1 MTDVTAE
8 DTEEP
13 TKPGKMGLVMA
24 VLLAVVGAGTGF
36 FLASSGKV
44 PLLGGKKTEQA
55 HVEAAGHV
63 SKSYADVKVVF
74 VDLPPVLISLESK
87 RGTRHLRFHAQVEVE
102 TKYQTDVEAIIPRI
116 VNVMNSYLRALSL
129 AELQDPLALPRLRA
143 QLLRR
148 LSIVSGEGRVRDLL
162 VMEFILN

>member
-1 MTDVTAE
+1 
-8 DTEEP
+8 
-13 TKPGKMGLVMA
+13 MGY
-24 VLLAVVGAGTGF
+24 T
-36 FLASSGKV
+36 
-44 PLLGGKKTEQA
+44 
-55 HVEAAGHV
+55 
-63 SKSYADVKVVF
+63 DVKVAF

-102 TKYQTDVEAIIPRI
+102 TKYQADVEAIIPRI

>member
-1 MTDVTAE
+1 MTDATAE
-8 DTEEP
+8 DAEEP
-13 TKPGKMGLVMA
+13 PKSGKMGLVLA
-24 VLLAVVGAGTGF
+24 VLLAVAGAGAGF

-44 PLLGGKKTEQA
+44 PLLGGKNPEQA
-55 HVEAAGHV
+55 HVEKSEGA
-63 SKSYADVKVVF
+63 SKGYADVKVAF